1 MIRRQRFFSKLIICT
16 ISALIFV
23 FFMAFISPRVLFL
36 GKFDAA
42 QYMSLSI
49 STFDVLP
56 ELNLWSRV
64 VIAGLVFMF
73 TAFFTHLAIRFINS
87 KLEAFAFAKERTKLF
102 VDFVEDLKLANTG
115 ENLVTTL
122 QNNLEYKAN
131 CEVVLVEAETD
142 FVGYNCGARFTS
154 DPETFVKLNT
164 MLKEKKQNGVC
175 GVYFF
180 DDKLRIVP
188 KSRNAKG
195 FGIITEKSR
204 LIVVCR
210 FLKDVEP
217 YIFSVMYSEY
227 VNFEKRSET
236 LAKLLELSELAQEWN
251 MIAEIQRS
259 FLPKPI
265 SSVKRLDIAAY
276 YRPLVN
282 VSGDYYD
289 YIPVDEDK
297 TIFVVGDVSG
307 KGLPAALIMGVVINT
322 IRIAPNKEDLEG
334 ILRLVDLA
342 IKRMNLID
350 KYTVLFLS
358 LIDTKK
364 MTIKY
369 INASIESP
377 MILTENAGDYKV
389 KILDS
394 TCGVVGIIDLDE
406 IGVVEK
412 PLYRGDVIIMSTDG
426 VPETT
431 NEHGVELGETAEYVE
446 ALKSY
451 ADKTAEQIVHN
462 ISSLAFRYA
471 TGSRIRDDITVVAV
485 KVKG

>member
-1 MIRRQRFFSKLIICT
+1 
-16 ISALIFV
+16 
-23 FFMAFISPRVLFL
+23 
-36 GKFDAA
+36 
-42 QYMSLSI
+42 
-49 STFDVLP
+49 
-56 ELNLWSRV
+56 
-64 VIAGLVFMF
+64 
-73 TAFFTHLAIRFINS
+73 
-87 KLEAFAFAKERTKLF
+87 
-102 VDFVEDLKLANTG
+102 
-115 ENLVTTL
+115 
-122 QNNLEYKAN
+122 
-131 CEVVLVEAETD
+131 
-142 FVGYNCGARFTS
+142 
-154 DPETFVKLNT
+154 
-164 MLKEKKQNGVC
+164 
-175 GVYFF
+175 
-180 DDKLRIVP
+180 
-188 KSRNAKG
+188 
-195 FGIITEKSR
+195 
-204 LIVVCR
+204 
-210 FLKDVEP
+210 
-217 YIFSVMYSEY
+217 
-227 VNFEKRSET
+227 
-236 LAKLLELSELAQEWN
+236 
-251 MIAEIQRS
+251 
-259 FLPKPI
+259 
-265 SSVKRLDIAAY
+265 
-276 YRPLVN
+276 
-282 VSGDYYD
+282 
-289 YIPVDEDK
+289 
-297 TIFVVGDVSG
+297 
-307 KGLPAALIMGVVINT
+307 
-322 IRIAPNKEDLEG
+322 
-334 ILRLVDLA
+334 
-342 IKRMNLID
+342 MNLID